1 MKKVSLLM
9 ILLLIAVAPALAIG
23 EEKQVSIQNDYSF
36 FIDPVAGQEN
46 AEFELYLRN
55 NGSEPISFEFPTSQK
70 YEIKVLDANKRKVYQ
85 YSDGKAF
92 AQAFETLTLKPQES
106 IKWRETW
113 DYQTAEGRVKE
124 GEYTVEAKLT
134 AVSINGK
141 PVANQSLLYDT
152 KSMYVPGENP
162 VFRGIKAEGRKG
174 NYKVIGET
182 RPMNGKFYY
191 SVEDGHNE
199 LVKQTELVSGSIYP
213 QWKPFEVNVSIPA
226 DKLPMNGSLILNLYE
241 RSKDGTIIHTYPVL
255 LERFNNQ
262 K

>member
-1 MKKVSLLM
+1 MKKISLLM

-36 FIDPVAGQEN
+36 FIDPVAGQEM

-55 NGSEPISFEFPTSQK
+55 DGTEPLLFEFPTSQK
-70 YEIKVLDANKRKVYQ
+70 YEIKVSDANKRKVYQ

-106 IKWRETW
+106 IKWREVW
-113 DYQTAEGRVKE
+113 DYQTADGRVKE

-141 PVANQSLLYDT
+141 QVSNQSLLSDT
-152 KSMYVPGENP
+152 KTMYVPGENP
-162 VFRGIKAEGRKG
+162 IFRGIKTEGRNG
-174 NYKVIGET
+174 IYKIVGET
-182 RPMNGKFYY
+182 RPINGKFYY
-191 SVEDGHNE
+191 TVEDGHNE
-199 LVKQTELVSGSIYP
+199 LVKQTEAVPGSIYP
-213 QWKPFEVNVSIPA
+213 QWKPFEVNVSIPS
-226 DKLPMNGSLILNLYE
+226 DQLPVNGSLILNLYE

-255 LERFNNQ
+255 LERFNNH